1 MLLRP
6 SMASLK
12 SKPLILMFS
21 DAGRFMIGLD
31 ASYSISNGG
40 WGKLRDWSD
49 LSRCWNFVFSIN
61 SVPMEFINSS
71 PFSYIVIEFYIWT
84 CVSLKY
90 TSTNTELIG
99 KVKNMIQVGV
109 VRKKDIIQS
118 VKTSIELA
126 GGLKIQKNSTVL
138 IRPNAN
144 TADYPPGSTNPE
156 VLKGAIRAVKEYD
169 PAKIIVA
176 EKSMTTLDTIKVMKY
191 LGLYQAAES
200 EGVDEILSFD
210 DVEWKKVRHKDA
222 KSWPHGFS
230 VPVILDTIDYMIALP
245 IVKTHWTALFTMGLK
260 SQISI
265 TSDLDR
271 RQLPH
276 GQKNDEL
283 FGYMIA
289 EANLVHK
296 PDFYISDATK
306 CFVTDGPNV
315 GTLREP
321 GIVIATSDVI
331 ANDVVGLGLLK
342 TLGTIDKIQNRP
354 VWEQPQ
360 IKRAVEL
367 SLGVKSRK
375 DIQIRSD
382 GVKEIERIEGN
393 IHE

>member
-1 MLLRP
+1 MDT
-6 SMASLK
+6 M
-12 SKPLILMFS
+12 
-21 DAGRFMIGLD
+21 
-31 ASYSISNGG
+31 
-40 WGKLRDWSD
+40 
-49 LSRCWNFVFSIN
+49 V
-61 SVPMEFINSS
+61 
-71 PFSYIVIEFYIWT
+71 
-84 CVSLKY
+84 
-90 TSTNTELIG
+90 
-99 KVKNMIQVGV
+99 QVGI

-118 VKTSIELA
+118 VKTSVDLA
-126 GGLKIQKNSTVL
+126 GGMNIKKNSTVL

-144 TADYPPGSTNPE
+144 TADFPPGSTNPE

-200 EGVDEILSFD
+200 EGVDEIVSFD
-210 DVEWKKVRHKDA
+210 DGKWKKVQHPDA

-230 VPVILDTIDYMIALP
+230 VPAILDTIDYQISLP
-245 IVKTHWTALFTMGLK
+245 IVKTHWTALFTIGLK

-283 FGYMIA
+283 FGNMIA
-289 EANLVHK
+289 ESNLVHK

-315 GTLREP
+315 GTLKEP
-321 GIVIATSDVI
+321 GIVMATNDVI
-331 ANDVVGLGLLK
+331 ANDVVGLALLK
-342 TLGTIDKIQNRP
+342 TLGTIPKIQNRS

-367 SLGVKSRK
+367 GLGVKNRSE
-375 DIQIRSD
+375 IQINSD
-382 GVKEIERIEGN
+382 DVKEIDNIRRNIE
-393 IHE
+393 

>member
-1 MLLRP
+1 
-6 SMASLK
+6 
-12 SKPLILMFS
+12 
-21 DAGRFMIGLD
+21 
-31 ASYSISNGG
+31 
-40 WGKLRDWSD
+40 
-49 LSRCWNFVFSIN
+49 
-61 SVPMEFINSS
+61 
-71 PFSYIVIEFYIWT
+71 
-84 CVSLKY
+84 
-90 TSTNTELIG
+90 
-99 KVKNMIQVGV
+99 MIQVGV

-265 TSDLDR
+265 TSDFDR

-276 GQKNDEL
+276 GQDNDEL
-283 FGYMIA
+283 FGNMIA
-289 EANLVHK
+289 EANLVNK

-315 GTLREP
+315 GTIREP
-321 GIVIATSDVI
+321 GIVIATNDVI
-331 ANDVVGLGLLK
+331 ANYVVGLGLLK

>member
-1 MLLRP
+1 M
-6 SMASLK
+6 
-12 SKPLILMFS
+12 
-21 DAGRFMIGLD
+21 D
-31 ASYSISNGG
+31 
-40 WGKLRDWSD
+40 
-49 LSRCWNFVFSIN
+49 
-61 SVPMEFINSS
+61 
-71 PFSYIVIEFYIWT
+71 T
-84 CVSLKY
+84 
-90 TSTNTELIG
+90 
-99 KVKNMIQVGV
+99 MIQVGV

-118 VKTSIELA
+118 VKTSVELA
-126 GGLKIQKNSTVL
+126 GGMKIKKNSTVL

-156 VLKGAIRAVKEYD
+156 VLKGAIRAVKEYS

-176 EKSMTTLDTIKVMKY
+176 EKSMTTLDTIQVMKY

-200 EGVDEILSFD
+200 EGVDEIISFD
-210 DVEWKKVRHKDA
+210 DGKWKKVQHPEA

-230 VPVILDTIDYMIALP
+230 VPAILDTIDYMIALP

-276 GQKNDEL
+276 GQKKDEL
-283 FGYMIA
+283 FGHMIA

-321 GIVIATSDVI
+321 GIVMATNDVI
-331 ANDVVGLGLLK
+331 ANDVVGLALLK
-342 TLGTIDKIQNRP
+342 TLGTIPKIQNRS

-367 SLGVKSRK
+367 GLGVKSRNE
-375 DIQIRSD
+375 IQIKSD
-382 GVKEIERIEGN
+382 GVKEIENITGN
-393 IHE
+393 IL

>member
-1 MLLRP
+1 M
-6 SMASLK
+6 
-12 SKPLILMFS
+12 
-21 DAGRFMIGLD
+21 D
-31 ASYSISNGG
+31 
-40 WGKLRDWSD
+40 
-49 LSRCWNFVFSIN
+49 
-61 SVPMEFINSS
+61 
-71 PFSYIVIEFYIWT
+71 
-84 CVSLKY
+84 
-90 TSTNTELIG
+90 
-99 KVKNMIQVGV
+99 NMIQVGIA
-109 VRKKDIIQS
+109 RKKDIIES
-118 VKTSIELA
+118 VRTSVGLA
-126 GGLKIQKNSTVL
+126 GGLKIKKNSTVL

-156 VLKGAIRAVKEYD
+156 VLKGAIRAVKEHD

-176 EKSMTTLDTIKVMKY
+176 EKSMTTLDTTKVMKH

-210 DVEWKKVRHKDA
+210 DVEWKKVGHPDA

-230 VPVILDTIDYMIALP
+230 VPAILDTIDYMVALP

-265 TSDLDR
+265 TSDIDR

-276 GQKNDEL
+276 GHNNDEL
-283 FGYMIA
+283 FGNMIA
-289 EANLVHK
+289 ESNLVHK

-321 GIVIATSDVI
+321 GIVMATSDVI
-331 ANDVVGLGLLK
+331 ANDVVGLALLK
-342 TLGTIDKIQNRP
+342 TLGTIHKIQNRS

-367 SLGVKSRK
+367 GLGVKSK
-375 DIQIRSD
+375 NDMQIKSD
-382 GVKEIERIEGN
+382 GVKEIENITGN
-393 IHE
+393 IT

>member
-1 MLLRP
+1 M
-6 SMASLK
+6 
-12 SKPLILMFS
+12 
-21 DAGRFMIGLD
+21 
-31 ASYSISNGG
+31 
-40 WGKLRDWSD
+40 
-49 LSRCWNFVFSIN
+49 V
-61 SVPMEFINSS
+61 
-71 PFSYIVIEFYIWT
+71 
-84 CVSLKY
+84 
-90 TSTNTELIG
+90 
-99 KVKNMIQVGV
+99 QVGI

-118 VKTSIELA
+118 VKTAVLLA
-126 GGLKIQKNSTVL
+126 GGMKIRKNSTVL

-156 VLKGAIRAVKEYD
+156 VLKGAIRAVKEYN

-176 EKSMTTLDTIKVMKY
+176 EKSMTTLDTIKVMKH

-210 DVEWKKVRHKDA
+210 DVEWKEVRHQDA
-222 KSWPHGFS
+222 KSWRHGFS
-230 VPVILDTIDYMIALP
+230 VPAILDTIDYMIALP

-265 TSDLDR
+265 TSDFDR

-276 GQKNDEL
+276 GQDNDEL
-283 FGYMIA
+283 FGNMIA
-289 EANLVHK
+289 ESNLVHK

-321 GIVIATSDVI
+321 GIVIAASDVI
-331 ANDVVGLGLLK
+331 ANDVVGLALLK
-342 TLGTIDKIQNRP
+342 TLGTIDKIQNRS

-367 SLGVKSRK
+367 GLGVKSRNE
-375 DIQIRSD
+375 IQINSD
-382 GVKEIERIEGN
+382 GVKEIENITGN
-393 IHE
+393 II

>member
-1 MLLRP
+1 MDT
-6 SMASLK
+6 M
-12 SKPLILMFS
+12 
-21 DAGRFMIGLD
+21 
-31 ASYSISNGG
+31 
-40 WGKLRDWSD
+40 
-49 LSRCWNFVFSIN
+49 V
-61 SVPMEFINSS
+61 
-71 PFSYIVIEFYIWT
+71 
-84 CVSLKY
+84 
-90 TSTNTELIG
+90 
-99 KVKNMIQVGV
+99 QVGI

-118 VKTSIELA
+118 VKTSVDLA
-126 GGLKIQKNSTVL
+126 GGMNIKKNSIVL

-144 TADYPPGSTNPE
+144 TADFPPGSTNPE

-200 EGVDEILSFD
+200 EGVDEIVSFD
-210 DVEWKKVRHKDA
+210 DGKWKKVQHPDA

-230 VPVILDTIDYMIALP
+230 VPAILDTIDYQISLP
-245 IVKTHWTALFTMGLK
+245 IVKTHWTALFTIGLK

-265 TSDLDR
+265 TSDFDR

-283 FGYMIA
+283 FGNMIA
-289 EANLVHK
+289 ESNLVHK

-315 GTLREP
+315 GTLKEP
-321 GIVIATSDVI
+321 GIVMATSDVI
-331 ANDVVGLGLLK
+331 ANDVVGLALLK
-342 TLGTIDKIQNRP
+342 TLGTIPKIQNRS

-367 SLGVKSRK
+367 GLGVKNRSE
-375 DIQIRSD
+375 IQINSD
-382 GVKEIERIEGN
+382 DVKEIENIRRNIE
-393 IHE
+393 